1 MCRLLLWHGIKR
13 NVGSNTMLTS
23 IYAKLSAKNKEELQ
37 NRIDFVISTNTDKC
51 TTDADIRYF
60 ETEDFLKEKGLI

>member
-1 MCRLLLWHGIKR
+1 
-13 NVGSNTMLTS
+13 MLTS